1 MNKNKINFTIFDA
14 QIFCALY
21 DLGSTTEV
29 AKQLEINPSLVS
41 IGLTRFEKKIGIGKL
56 FTKLSKTGK
65 YTPTMNA
72 NKIIQYM
79 KYVIQFAEQG
89 LKQNSCADKN
99 VIITSTHTILHYYLG
114 DYVKDL
120 IFDNPDL
127 YIDFKQSETVDP
139 KNLGVNE
146 IGLTFFV
153 DNIQNRKFFPY
164 HTFKQKLW
172 ASPEYIEKFGEPTSY
187 EDLKNHR
194 LLLRKE
200 LDDPRVL
207 FGSNYLRS
215 QLDENEHLHFYK
227 IYSTSF
233 IDKLCV
239 DGCGI
244 MAAAEESIRL
254 SKSKLQNVFPDFKG
268 EEMDVYVCVDK
279 EFLQTDVC
287 KKIVNWIFECRK
299 NSFSKAGI
307 ESSFAFTPLR

>member
-41 IGLTRFEKKIGIGKL
+41 IGLTRFEKKIGVGKL

-99 VIITSTHTILHYYLG
+99 VIITSTHTVLHYYLG
-114 DYVKDL
+114 DYIKDF

-127 YIDFKQSETVDP
+127 YIDFKQSERVDP
-139 KNLGVNE
+139 KTFAVNE

-194 LLLRKE
+194 LLLRKDI
-200 LDDPRVL
+200 DDPRWL

-215 QLDENEHLHFYK
+215 QLDENEHFHFHK
-227 IYSTSF
+227 IYSTSL
-233 IDKLCV
+233 IGKLCSE
-239 DGCGI
+239 GCGI
-244 MAAAEESIRL
+244 MAAAEESV
-254 SKSKLQNVFPDFKG
+254 KLEKGNYINVFPGFKG
-268 EEMDVYVCVDK
+268 EEVDMYVCVDK
-279 EFLQTDVC
+279 EFLETNLC
-287 KKIVNWIFECRK
+287 KRVINWIFEKRNEAFK
-299 NSFSKAGI
+299 GI
-307 ESSFAFTPLR
+307 EIIPTYDFCPV